1 MPLNERAELLL
12 TSLIHRYIS
21 DGQPVGSRTLA
32 RESGLDISPATVRN
46 VMSDLEDMGLID
58 SPHTSSGRIPTA
70 MGYRM
75 FIDTLLKVRPLTND
89 AVAEIEDRLHSD
101 QDPQRILS
109 TATEILSRITKF
121 MGVILV
127 PRHQHTGF
135 KQLEFL
141 RLSARRVLVIL
152 VTSDGGVQNRV
163 LATAREYA
171 ESELVEASN
180 YFNSEYHGQSL
191 EQVRHILL
199 NDMQQDSDEMNRVMK
214 TAVEMAQK
222 MFDSEDAEE
231 QEVLLSGEENLL
243 TVPEFNQLGK
253 LRELFD
259 TFKTKQDLLELL
271 AKSMSATGISI
282 FIGDESGYHALN
294 ECSVV
299 AAPYEVD
306 GRSIGTLGVIG
317 PTRMDYAEVIP
328 IVDVTARLLGSA
340 LGTLD
345 SDDIPGESTS

>member
-12 TSLIHRYIS
+12 KSLIHRYIN

-32 RESGLDISPATVRN
+32 RETGLDISPATVRN
-46 VMSDLEDMGLID
+46 VMADLEDMGLIE
-58 SPHTSSGRIPTA
+58 SPHTSSGRVPTA
-70 MGYRM
+70 QGYRV

-109 TATEILSRITKF
+109 TATDILSRITKF
-121 MGVILV
+121 AGVILV

-163 LATAREYA
+163 LANDREY
-171 ESELVEASN
+171 SETELIEASN

-199 NDMQQDSDEMNRVMK
+199 NDMQQDSDEMSRIMK

-222 MFDSEDAEE
+222 MFVSEDAEE
-231 QEVLLSGEENLL
+231 QEMLLSGEENLI
-243 TVPEFNQLGK
+243 TVPEFSQLGK

-259 TFKTKQDLLELL
+259 TFKTKQDLLDLL
-271 AKSMSATGISI
+271 AKSMLATGISI
-282 FIGDESGYHALN
+282 FIGDESGYQALN

-317 PTRMDYAEVIP
+317 PTRMDYADVIP

-340 LGTLD
+340 LGMLE
-345 SDDIPGESTS
+345 SDDFLRESIS